1 MVVKDLIE
9 LLEKIP
15 ADAIIYIEVSHGG
28 ANGVQLE
35 PVAESCDDDTII
47 GYVLVDQPE
56 RVQ

>member
-15 ADAIIYIEVSHGG
+15 ADAISYIEVSHGG

-35 PVAESCDDDTII
+35 PVADDDTII